1 MARIVGTPSGRV
13 LLEPAGLTAYDDLD
27 IDRRLERW
35 AACMRGSRPGG
46 VSETVGYLQE
56 RTDAGHDVEMT
67 EEVVVTERAV
77 ARVKCAEKAY
87 WRVISR
93 YYLGRLSFYEIS
105 RFFHV
110 SEDGVK
116 RLFCQAK
123 LRIAV
128 EIIKIDENNYKRG
141 LQRAK
146 NSCRVTNV

>member
-1 MARIVGTPSGRV
+1 MT
-13 LLEPAGLTAYDDLD
+13 DDMQLD
-27 IDRRLERW
+27 DRLERW
-35 AACMRGSRPGG
+35 AACMRGSRPGAG
-46 VSETVGYLQE
+46 TEVVGYLHE
-56 RTDAGHDVEMT
+56 RTDASHQAEMT

-77 ARVKCAEKAY
+77 ARVKCQDKAY

-128 EIIKIDENNYKRG
+128 EIIKIDENNC
-141 LQRAK
+141 K
-146 NSCRVTNV
+146 NQLTRRVNGCRVRNV